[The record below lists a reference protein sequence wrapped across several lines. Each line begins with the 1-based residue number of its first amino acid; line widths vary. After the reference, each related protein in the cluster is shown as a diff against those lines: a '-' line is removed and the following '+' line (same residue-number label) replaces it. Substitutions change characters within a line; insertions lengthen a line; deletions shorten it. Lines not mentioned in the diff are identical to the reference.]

1 MIQTRRYFDLI
12 TGMPL
17 GTLPCFSFQRIA
29 NFPAFEP
36 VVREPTKSITLV
48 YGSSSWKLKY
58 RLPMSGWLSTI
69 GPLPRS
75 R

>member
-12 TGMPL
+12 TGMPV
-17 GTLPCFSFQRIA
+17 GTFPLFSFQRIA

-48 YGSSSWKLKY
+48 
-58 RLPMSGWLSTI
+58 
-69 GPLPRS
+69 
-75 R
+75 